1 MLSIRF
7 GHDRERWVSGS
18 IFDRLF
24 AAGLRSEV
32 IRPELAE
39 IQHRANANGGL
50 DFGLLDANQAAELTI
65 AIRDAARQ
73 EITGLA
79 SMSLCPDDQSYLA
92 GLARLL
98 EVVPPHAE

>member
-7 GHDRERWVSGS
+7 GDDREWWASGS

-32 IRPELAE
+32 IPPELAE
-39 IQHRANANGGL
+39 MQHLANANGGL
-50 DFGLLDANQAAELTI
+50 DFGLLDAKQAAELTI

-73 EITGLA
+73 EITELA
-79 SMSLCPDDQSYLA
+79 SLSLCPDDQSYLA
-92 GLARLL
+92 RLTRLL